1 MKRHQRQSGMAMLIV
16 LLALLLIAFASV
28 ALLRSTDTATQ
39 VIGNLGFQKTALGQA
54 DGALKLAE
62 NWISGNSSGGVLFA
76 DNASQGYYA
85 TSADNCDMTGNT
97 TPAISSDNVAWPG
110 SSKSANCTVV
120 ALAVTPDG
128 LATGYSVAY
137 VINRLCNAPGD
148 PAAPLADD
156 GFTPMTCAHANTET
170 LNGSTR
176 ASASYGQTPLSGGTQ
191 YYYRITAQ
199 ILGPRS
205 SVRYIQTLVI
215 L

>member
-1 MKRHQRQSGMAMLIV
+1 MSTRQQQTGMSMVIV
-16 LLALLLIAFASV
+16 LLALLLMALASV

-54 DGALKLAE
+54 DGALKMAE
-62 NWISGNSSGGVLFA
+62 DWISANSTGGALFSDDA
-76 DNASQGYYA
+76 AKGYYA
-85 TSADNCDMTGNT
+85 TSADNCDMTGNA
-97 TPAISSDNVAWPG
+97 TPAISSDNVTWDGG
-110 SSKSANCTVV
+110 SSPSGCTMV

-170 LNGSTR
+170 LSGSTR

-191 YYYRITAQ
+191 YYYRITAR

>member
-1 MKRHQRQSGMAMLIV
+1 MAMLIV
-16 LLALLLIAFASV
+16 LLALLLMAFASV

-54 DGALKLAE
+54 DGALKVAE
-62 NWISGNSSGGVLFA
+62 DWISGNSSGGVLFA

-85 TSADNCDMTGNT
+85 TSADNCDITGNT
-97 TPAISSDNVAWPG
+97 TPASSSDNVAWPG

-128 LATGYSVAY
+128 LANGYSVAY

-176 ASASYGQTPLSGGTQ
+176 ASASYGQTPLSGGAQ